1 MSAAARELWDR
12 SPLESPYA
20 MKQAKW
26 RCMLCPTD
34 GIGGLEGWGVH
45 YMNTHYLPPE
55 RDLGAR

>member
-1 MSAAARELWDR
+1 
-12 SPLESPYA
+12 